1 MHGGTR
7 LVSNRSVLIVDPSE
21 ESRSVLKTILEHRGL
36 RIFEASR
43 ADEGLEMAR
52 SHRPD
57 LIVVDLEVS
66 PAEDDAVSAG
76 YEAESR
82 ENQTQLILLGN
93 VRRGPADGVRNRF
106 VSKPYHYAPLIRKI
120 ESLLESAA

>member
-1 MHGGTR
+1 M
-7 LVSNRSVLIVDPSE
+7 VSNRSVLIVDPSE
-21 ESRSVLKTILEHRGL
+21 ENRSVLKTILEHRGL

-66 PAEDDAVSAG
+66 PAEDEAVSAG

-93 VRRGPADGVRNRF
+93 VRRAPATGPRDRF